1 MFAATSCVL
10 KCCSQRSFQSRNDH
24 CIIISSNIINFNL
37 DPTGIWYHSIIHI
50 FYHSYIRLY
59 DPNMTS
65 RFLALQASSKVDDTV
80 SYEMLKKY
88 VDLGGVQVDTAR
100 IYSAGETENILGRI
114 LPKSE
119 FSTKKL
125 VLGTKVHPSQADGL
139 SEKGIRGQLEASLKA
154 MNVSSVDILYLH
166 QPDPEHDLRES
177 LQCVHTLMQE
187 GLVGRYGMSNYSALE
202 VERCCSLCKDHGWS
216 TPAVYQGLYNPLNRL
231 VEDELL
237 PVLRKYQVSFVAYN
251 PLAAGL
257 LTGKHAGTD
266 EVLPGRFKDNPNYL
280 PRFYTQPNF
289 DALAAIRSA
298 CEAAKISMVGATYS
312 WLLQHS
318 ALSAEKGDGILLGA
332 STMSQLEEN
341 LMACQQPMLL
351 PEPVL
356 MAFDA
361 AWPKV
366 LQSGDVFPYWRSYSK
381 DQPGRESLPPGAAY
395 SAKKWGSQL
404 PCWCAGE

>member
-139 SEKGIRGQLEASLKA
+139 SEKGIRGQLEASPKSHECFQCWHFVFA
-154 MNVSSVDILYLH
+154 STWSRTWSSRILAVCAHLDARRSCWKVWDE
-166 QPDPEHDLRES
+166 Q
-177 LQCVHTLMQE
+177 LQCS
-187 GLVGRYGMSNYSALE
+187 GGG
-202 VERCCSLCKDHGWS
+202 
-216 TPAVYQGLYNPLNRL
+216 
-231 VEDELL
+231 
-237 PVLRKYQVSFVAYN
+237 
-251 PLAAGL
+251 
-257 LTGKHAGTD
+257 
-266 EVLPGRFKDNPNYL
+266 EVL
-280 PRFYTQPNF
+280 
-289 DALAAIRSA
+289 
-298 CEAAKISMVGATYS
+298 
-312 WLLQHS
+312 
-318 ALSAEKGDGILLGA
+318 
-332 STMSQLEEN
+332 
-341 LMACQQPMLL
+341 
-351 PEPVL
+351 
-356 MAFDA
+356 
-361 AWPKV
+361 
-366 LQSGDVFPYWRSYSK
+366 
-381 DQPGRESLPPGAAY
+381 
-395 SAKKWGSQL
+395 
-404 PCWCAGE
+404 